1 MKFIPWPLFEVT
13 LTLIWTVKM
22 SGDSQN
28 FRLHFLLWKISLS
41 KSDIPEKTSESS
53 SIDGLSNFFTFPD
66 NTTGSNNYKNET
78 ETWKIHI
85 ICLCFFRMLFNQI
98 LNLFAFIHA
107 WSLLPILLPIIPY
120 VYRNKNLLT
129 NLPIR
134 ILLSLQRLWTCI
146 QQWVSNCRN
155 ILFMSEHD
163 SERDCLKSN
172 WEIKISS
179 SRLLI

>member
-1 MKFIPWPLFEVT
+1 MTAKIFVYIFYCEKFHCQNRTSPKKLLNSVPLMAYQTFLLSLIIPLAPTTTKTRLKHEKFILFAYV
-13 LTLIWTVKM
+13 
-22 SGDSQN
+22 
-28 FRLHFLLWKISLS
+28 
-41 KSDIPEKTSESS
+41 
-53 SIDGLSNFFTFPD
+53 FF
-66 NTTGSNNYKNET
+66 E
-78 ETWKIHI
+78 
-85 ICLCFFRMLFNQI
+85 CFST